1 MTVIASIIA
10 SIMTVV
16 VIVIMTISIDMI
28 TDIIHTII
36 MIVHTHT
43 KGERHAILVSNA
55 NATTAVQFL

>member
-1 MTVIASIIA
+1 MI
-10 SIMTVV
+10 VV

-43 KGERHAILVSNA
+43 KGESYAILVPNA
-55 NATTAVQFL
+55 NATAAIQFL